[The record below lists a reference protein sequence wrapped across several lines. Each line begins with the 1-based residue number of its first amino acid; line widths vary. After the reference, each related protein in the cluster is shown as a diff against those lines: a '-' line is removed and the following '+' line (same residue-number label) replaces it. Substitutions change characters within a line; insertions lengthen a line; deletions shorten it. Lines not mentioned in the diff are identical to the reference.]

1 MNSACCV
8 IAVTGGIVYLTYKN
22 TEKKKQKKLTEKRV
36 SLISDTKVSQQVNN
50 RNNVRQTLRNKY
62 GKGYPSSSR
71 LRYNRKRYLAPIVK
85 T

>member
-1 MNSACCV
+1 MDSACCV
-8 IAVTGGIVYLTYKN
+8 IAISGGIVYLAYKC
-22 TEKKKQKKLTEKRV
+22 TEKTKIKKLNENRV

-50 RNNVRQTLRNKY
+50 RNNVRQTLRDNY

-71 LRYNRKRYLAPIVK
+71 LRYNRKRYLAPVVK

>member
-1 MNSACCV
+1 MNSTCCV
-8 IAVTGGIVYLTYKN
+8 LALSGGIVYLAYKN
-22 TEKKKQKKLTEKRV
+22 TETTKSKKLTEHRV

-50 RNNVRQTLRNKY
+50 QNNVRQTLRDNY

-71 LRYNRKRYLAPIVK
+71 LRYNRKRFLAPVVK